1 MGWLKKVVRFM
12 SMFCTDGGVG
22 LLVVGAEG
30 LVVHIKEE
38 DTATVDTGSDGEIL

>member
-1 MGWLKKVVRFM
+1 MAEESGQIYVNG
-12 SMFCTDGGVG
+12 CTDGGVG